1 MMALPLSGRW
11 SEPAEAKMNCGFC
24 IGGVSALQQM
34 HRPNFGVC
42 PLIHAIVIANAGC
55 SARNASGGLGK
66 IGAISARA

>member
-1 MMALPLSGRW
+1 
-11 SEPAEAKMNCGFC
+11 MNCGFC